1 MFLFKKIVAS
11 LFSPLPLCLGILI
24 LGLSL
29 PWFSRLRRA
38 GKCIVL
44 TGVVLL
50 ALLSYDITSDVFLR
64 PLEYRYPCQVSD
76 TITKLLANDVK
87 VSLRWIV
94 VLGGGHI
101 SDPQIPITAQI
112 SDESLV
118 RLIEAIRL
126 YRQVPGGKLV
136 LSGGKAFDPVSDAEV
151 MAKVASGLGV
161 NKQDII
167 LEEESKDTKDQARQ
181 IKKIVGGDRFVLV
194 TSASHMPRA
203 ISLFKR
209 QGMNPIPAP
218 TGHLVRKPQGFD
230 PISFYPTSRGLHKI
244 ERAMHE
250 YLGIAWA
257 RLRGQI

>member
-1 MFLFKKIVAS
+1 MFFFKKIIAP

-29 PWFSRLRRA
+29 MWFSRLRRV
-38 GKCIVL
+38 GKCIIL
-44 TGVVLL
+44 AGVVLL
-50 ALLSYDITSDVFLR
+50 ALLSYDTATDVFLR
-64 PLEYRYPCQVSD
+64 PLEYRYPCQASD
-76 TITKLLANDVK
+76 TITKLLASDVK
-87 VSLRWIV
+87 ASLRWVV
-94 VLGGGHI
+94 VLGRGHM

-136 LSGGKAFDPVSDAEV
+136 LSGGKGFDPASDAEV
-151 MAKVASGLGV
+151 MARVASMLGV

-167 LEEESKDTKDQARQ
+167 LEKESKDTKDQARQ

-203 ISLFKR
+203 MALFEK

-230 PISFYPTSRGLHKI
+230 PMSFYPSSRGLHKI

-257 RLRGQI
+257 WLRGQI